1 MSRIQIL
8 KQRLMEGE
16 KILLAGACGTE
27 IQRRGVKTELPLW
40 SASALLTHPE
50 IVQKIHKD
58 YIEAGAEIITTNTF
72 RTNRRTLQKAGLDD
86 KISELTRFAFSLADK
101 ARKDSQRNDVLIGGS
116 LAPVE
121 DCYTP
126 GLIPSK
132 EHLKNEH
139 AEQSQYLAE
148 AGVDF
153 IFIETMNSI
162 EEATI
167 ALEAAKKTGLE
178 VAVSFVCNDVGNLLS
193 GESIEKAFNRI
204 LPFGPFAVLTNC
216 SSPTTIG
223 VSLKRLLKAS
233 DGVIPIGVYGNG
245 DGQPDNELGWKF
257 TENMDA
263 GKYLLHARKWLQDGA
278 SIIGGCCGTNP
289 NYIKL
294 IKRFLN
300 SLGRPYSAKT

>member
-1 MSRIQIL
+1 MSRIQTL
-8 KQRLMEGE
+8 KKRLAQGK

-50 IVQKIHKD
+50 VVRKIHRD
-58 YIEAGAEIITTNTF
+58 YIDAGAEIITTNTF
-72 RTNRRTLQKAGLDD
+72 RTNRRTLQKVGIGD
-86 KISELTRFAFSLADK
+86 KARELTRLAFSLADK

-121 DCYTP
+121 DCYSP

-162 EEATI
+162 EEAVV
-167 ALEAAKKTGLE
+167 ALEAAQKTGLE

-204 LPFGPFAVLTNC
+204 LPFEPFAILTNC

-223 VSLKRLLKAS
+223 VSLERLLKVS
-233 DGVIPIGVYGNG
+233 DDVIPIGVYGNG
-245 DGQPDNELGWKF
+245 DGQPDNGLGWKF
-257 TENMDA
+257 TGNMNADR
-263 GKYLLHARKWLQDGA
+263 YLLYVKKWLVDGA

-289 NYIKL
+289 DYIRL
-294 IKRFLN
+294 IKEFLN
-300 SLGRPYSAKT
+300 KHRGKP